1 MQLCFLPQ
9 QVGVK
14 QPGSISENRASWET
28 SYSAGNKLYPPAR
41 FPLAVLP
48 DPRPRTLFALEGIVA
63 GMLPKV
69 YEDNESYEAYEVYEG
84 NEGKGNEGNES
95 QGCSASDGH
104 EQGNES

>member
-1 MQLCFLPQ
+1 
-9 QVGVK
+9 
-14 QPGSISENRASWET
+14 
-28 SYSAGNKLYPPAR
+28 
-41 FPLAVLP
+41 
-48 DPRPRTLFALEGIVA
+48 
-63 GMLPKV
+63 MLPKV